1 MINWFKEDYMDPRDY
16 DIIIKKDR
24 DASINKLEYIES
36 LKKLYEAYYSMPIE
50 DINTINNL
58 AKRL

>member
-36 LKKLYEAYYSMPIE
+36 LKKLYEAYYSMSIE